1 MTRKIAGTPGGTGP
15 VATRR
20 AVLKGAGATAIA
32 AAGATVLGKTL
43 FAPAIAAA
51 PVKVRL
57 AWTEVAACHSP
68 LGFGVAKGFF
78 QKAGVEVELFNQG
91 ASGQTLIQAL
101 ATGKADIGSGLTFE
115 WLKPLEQG
123 FDVKL
128 FAGTHGGCTRLLA
141 TPASGITDLEG
152 LRGKTIVSYD
162 VASPPKL
169 SFQVTLAR
177 AGIDPETGVNWTV
190 APFDLLGE
198 VAARGEADAV
208 AQLDPWAWS
217 IQKQHGFKLLADTQT
232 GNFDGAVCC
241 VLGANGPFFEQNRDA
256 LQRVTAANIEIHEY
270 AAEHPDEVAAWYKE
284 ALNPGGLSTEDL
296 TEILAG
302 FVLHNHPVG
311 EPLIKEIARASDD
324 LKLIKVLDA
333 TTDPDEFARR
343 ITVSLLG

>member
-1 MTRKIAGTPGGTGP
+1 MPQTPSP
-15 VATRR
+15 SRLSRR
-20 AVLKGAGATAIA
+20 SLIKGAAVTVVASGAL
-32 AAGATVLGKTL
+32 AAGGARL
-43 FAPAIAAA
+43 FTPAIAGPA
-51 PVKVRL
+51 PKVRL

-78 QKAGVEVELFNQG
+78 AKQGVDVELFNQG

-141 TPASGITDLEG
+141 TEASGVSDLQG

-162 VASPPKL
+162 VASPPKQ
-169 SFQVTLAR
+169 SFQVTLAK
-177 AGIDPETGVNWTV
+177 AGLDPERDVNWIV

-217 IQKQHGFKLLADTQT
+217 LQKQHKFKLIADTQT
-232 GNFDGAVCC
+232 GVFQDAVCC
-241 VLGANGPFFEQNRDA
+241 VLGANGPFLEQNRDT
-256 LQRVTAANIEIHEY
+256 LQRVAAANIEIHEY
-270 AAEHPDEVAAWYKE
+270 AAAHPEEVAAWYKE
-284 ALNPGGLSTEDL
+284 ALNPAGLSTEDL
-296 TEILAG
+296 AEILAG

-311 EPLIKEIARASDD
+311 EPLVREIARASSD
-324 LKLIKVLDA
+324 LKLIKVIDEG
-333 TTDPDEFARR
+333 TDPEEFARR
-343 ITVSLLG
+343 ITVNLLG